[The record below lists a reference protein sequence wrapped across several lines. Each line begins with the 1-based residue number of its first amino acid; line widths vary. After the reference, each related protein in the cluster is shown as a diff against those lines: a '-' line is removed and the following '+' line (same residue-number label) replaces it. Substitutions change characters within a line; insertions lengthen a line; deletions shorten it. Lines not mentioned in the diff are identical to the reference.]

1 MVASFWTDNGIL
13 PVFAYHTGGASL
25 SDYCSVL
32 GVARNAY
39 RKVEQEASG
48 GGCSARHTSRVL
60 NRLCI
65 FAFFNVLS
73 HFIVGDLPTGS
84 FTLRFDTAGWQESK
98 SAEYVIGDITP
109 RQKMLGDVVSHIL
122 PGRNHTE
129 IEQLLGPSLRTPYF
143 EETGRDLIYVLG
155 PHRNS
160 FIRIDSEWLLVWLD
174 KSGQF
179 QRYAIYTD

>member
-1 MVASFWTDNGIL
+1 MDRQRHSSCIS
-13 PVFAYHTGGASL
+13 YHTGGASL

-155 PHRNS
+155 PQRNS